1 MKKLGPLM
9 IAMGIGHAVIGIV
22 LFNDVLIAI
31 AREGFWNTIQP
42 PGYSAD
48 PDYDR
53 IAFFWLVVF
62 SPVLSMLGQVT
73 HRAILRGSTDIL
85 RVVGWNLLGIGLVGT
100 LLLPVSGNPALIV
113 LAILIL
119 TTASRVEARRP
130 RESDD
135 SSVP

>member
-22 LFNDVLIAI
+22 LFNDVFMAI
-31 AREGFWNTIQP
+31 VREGFWNTIQP

-119 TTASRVEARRP
+119 TTASRVEARRSHP
-130 RESDD
+130 SHG

>member
-1 MKKLGPLM
+1 MNKLGPLM
-9 IAMGIGHAVIGIV
+9 IAMGVGHAVIAIV
-22 LFNDVLIAI
+22 LFNDVFMAI
-31 AREGFWNTIQP
+31 VQEGFWNTIQP

-62 SPVLSMLGQVT
+62 SPVLTMLGQIT
-73 HRAILRGSTDIL
+73 HRAIQRGSTDIL
-85 RVVGWNLLGIGLVGT
+85 RIVGWNLLGIGLVGT

-119 TTASRVEARRP
+119 TTASRLEACKFQ
-130 RESDD
+130 ESHG